1 VKSPEVIN
9 RVLGDVK
16 QMKGKQES
24 LDSKLTAM
32 KRENEA
38 LWRELA
44 LLRQKHHKQQQIV
57 NKVMSPFFLS
67 HVYHANKHDFVY
79 S

>member
-1 VKSPEVIN
+1 MIN

-16 QMKGKQES
+16 QMKGRQEN
-24 LDSKLTAM
+24 LDSKLATM

-44 LLRQKHHKQQQIV
+44 MLRQKHHKQQQIV
-57 NKVMSPFFLS
+57 NKVG
-67 HVYHANKHDFVY
+67 
-79 S
+79 